1 MESSIFRTSLNSEY
15 FRLTQMHSTDFDAL
29 YAVAKDPAIWAQHP
43 ESNRWQE
50 AIFRRFF
57 VAGLANP
64 EGCFLI
70 TDKDTEQA
78 VGSTRFYGFDHR
90 ERSIWLGY
98 TFLARPYWG
107 EGANAEI
114 KQTQLAFLFDH
125 VAAVYFEIG
134 ENNIRSQKA
143 LKKFGVE
150 EIERSEQGLKKGNLE
165 FRLTRVTFRER
176 SPLG

>member
-1 MESSIFRTSLNSEY
+1 MESSIFRTSLNSEH
-15 FRLTQMHSTDFDAL
+15 FRLTQMRSTDFDAL

-107 EGANAEI
+107 GGANAEI

-165 FRLTRVTFRER
+165 FRLTLEAFRER
-176 SPLG
+176 SPLE

>member
-1 MESSIFRTSLNSEY
+1 MESSIFRTSLNSEH

-98 TFLARPYWG
+98 TFFLGLIGVG
-107 EGANAEI
+107 ER
-114 KQTQLAFLFDH
+114 
-125 VAAVYFEIG
+125 
-134 ENNIRSQKA
+134 IRKLSKPNPTSI
-143 LKKFGVE
+143 FV
-150 EIERSEQGLKKGNLE
+150 RSCRCCV
-165 FRLTRVTFRER
+165 F
-176 SPLG
+176 